1 MELLGTCKGLG
12 MGVPDMRRGIPEELV
27 IHADRNESVGIL
39 LERAAH
45 AANTFFK
52 KPPLLILVCMNTR
65 GRPSQ
70 PTCPHLKLS
79 RHCGWQTLR
88 RSSSGLRKLSIDLQ

>member
-1 MELLGTCKGLG
+1 
-12 MGVPDMRRGIPEELV
+12 MRKGIPEQLV

-45 AANTFFK
+45 AALEFFS
-52 KPPLLILVCMNTR
+52 KPALLLLVCMNGR

-70 PTCPHLKLS
+70 QDDLASYTAN
-79 RHCGWQTLR
+79 W
-88 RSSSGLRKLSIDLQ
+88 SGRCSWPPATS